1 MSDPARIATVTLNP
15 AIDQTALIPNF
26 AAGTVNRVEREQ
38 SDAGGKGVNV
48 ASFLADFGL
57 PVAVTGL
64 LGDANAE
71 PFLHLFAA
79 KGIDNRFVRVAG
91 RTRVNVKIV
100 DEVQN
105 RVTDINFPGLAAGPA
120 DLEKLLAAI
129 DALCEDCDWFVLSG
143 SVPAGVPEDLYADL
157 VRRLKARGKTVLL
170 DASGPPFA
178 AAIAAG
184 PDLIKPNIDELRELL
199 GRPLATEAEVVGAA
213 RELIARGV
221 GQVAVSM
228 GKEGAVLVEGDSA
241 VLAVPPAITVRSTV
255 GAGDA
260 MVAGLITA
268 ILRGLDL
275 AGRAR
280 LATAFSLG
288 ALAEIGPNLPP
299 REVVESF
306 MERVQVRPLTNR

>member
-15 AIDQTALIPNF
+15 AIDQTVFIPNF

-38 SDAGGKGVNV
+38 ADAGGKGVNV
-48 ASFLADFGL
+48 ASFLTHFGL

-71 PFLHLFAA
+71 PFVRLFADR
-79 KGIDNRFVRVAG
+79 GIDDRFIRVAG

-120 DLEKLLAAI
+120 DLQRLIAAI
-129 DALCEDCDWFVLSG
+129 DSLCDDTDWFVLAG
-143 SVPAGVPEDLYADL
+143 SVPAGVPEDIYLNL
-157 VRRLKARGKTVLL
+157 VQRLKARGKTVLL

-178 AAIAAG
+178 AAISSG
-184 PDLIKPNIDELRELL
+184 PDLIKPNLDELQELL
-199 GRPLATEAEVVGAA
+199 GRSLATEAEVVAAA
-213 RELIARGV
+213 RQLIGGGI
-221 GQVAVSM
+221 GQVIVSM
-228 GKEGAVLVEGDSA
+228 GRDGALFVERDAA
-241 VLAVPPAITVRSTV
+241 VLAVPPQITVRSTV

-260 MVAGLITA
+260 MVAGIITA
-268 ILRGLDL
+268 TLRGLDL

-288 ALAEIGPNLPP
+288 ALAEVGPHLPP
-299 REVVESF
+299 RKVVESYT
-306 MERVQVRPLTNR
+306 ESVQVRTLKKQ